1 MAEGPRDVLSVEI
14 LQLNIPFKN
23 QSPEPFVWHYLQTDG
38 QTTGQ
43 THDDGLASLWG
54 R

>member
-1 MAEGPRDVLSVEI
+1 MRLSVEI

-23 QSPEPFVWHYLQTDG
+23 QSPESIVWHYLQMDG

-43 THDDGLASLWG
+43 THDDGMYHAQHSIA